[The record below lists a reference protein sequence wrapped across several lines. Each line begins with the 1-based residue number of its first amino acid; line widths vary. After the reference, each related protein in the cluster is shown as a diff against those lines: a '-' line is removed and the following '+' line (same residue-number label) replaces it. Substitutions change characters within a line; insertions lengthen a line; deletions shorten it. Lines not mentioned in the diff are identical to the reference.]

1 MNRHIFL
8 TLFYLILFRMIFEIY
23 ALFRII
29 TKNIRVLFLNRKQN
43 FKESEELNGSTETIY
58 KAAEGNVRNQQRDI
72 AKKYVVDGAVHYV
85 FGIENQSDT
94 RKVKHVEAVLEMIRV
109 FTKDG
114 RYEKIK
120 PDIME
125 MVRKGEDVSVC
136 KFADRMVKLGEEQG
150 IIGLVCKKLR
160 KNKSLEVIADEIE
173 EELWLV
179 EKICEVAEAF
189 APEYECEKVCEA
201 WRLSKNKTA

>member
-1 MNRHIFL
+1 M
-8 TLFYLILFRMIFEIY
+8 
-23 ALFRII
+23 
-29 TKNIRVLFLNRKQN
+29 
-43 FKESEELNGSTETIY
+43 
-58 KAAEGNVRNQQRDI
+58 
-72 AKKYVVDGAVHYV
+72 
-85 FGIENQSDT
+85 
-94 RKVKHVEAVLEMIRV
+94 LEMIRV

-136 KFADRMVKLGEEQG
+136 KFADRMVKLGEEKGIEQG
-150 IIGLVCKKLR
+150 GENKIIGQVCKKLR

-173 EELWLV
+173 EELSLV
-179 EKICEVAEAF
+179 EKICGVAEAF

>member
-1 MNRHIFL
+1 MGEKD
-8 TLFYLILFRMIFEIY
+8 TLEKYLESFNDVFVDIY
-23 ALFRII
+23 
-29 TKNIRVLFLNRKQN
+29 NVLW
-43 FKESEELNGSTETIY
+43 FKEEVLKEEYLQPASTETIY

-136 KFADRMVKLGEEQG
+136 KFADRMVKLGEEKGIEQG
-150 IIGLVCKKLR
+150 GENKIIGQVCKKLR

-173 EELWLV
+173 EELSLV